1 MSLDSHTTPVNNW
14 LLLPHYNVKS
24 HPLNIPVCLLYSLLC
39 ILQKEIEESGFMIV
53 FSKKYLIWLEI
64 EERKL
69 SKQQLVF
76 MSNEKHYRI
85 F

>member
-1 MSLDSHTTPVNNW
+1 MKVLTGLFELRFHIKFNYRFKFLKFMSLDSHTTPVNNW

-53 FSKKYLIWLEI
+53 FSKKYLI
-64 EERKL
+64 
-69 SKQQLVF
+69 
-76 MSNEKHYRI
+76 
-85 F
+85 